1 MAETMKPGTLYV
13 VATPI
18 GNLGDMSVRGGDL
31 LRDVDRILA
40 EDTRHT
46 ARLLDRMGITTPM
59 TSLHEHNEQKQI
71 TRVLG
76 WLEQGLS
83 LALVSDAG
91 TPLISDPGFE
101 LVRAAREKGVPVTTA
116 PGACAVTAALSIS
129 GLPTDRF
136 VFEGFL
142 PSRRA
147 HRQRE
152 LERLKD
158 QERTLVFY
166 ESPRRIVATLMDMAS
181 IFGAARYGVVVR
193 ELTKTYE
200 TVYAGPLGELAG
212 QAESGSITEKGEF
225 VVLVK
230 GADKA
235 AAVEATMVDAE
246 RLLARLLES
255 LPVKEAVRITAD
267 MTGAARNSLYERAL
281 VLQGKDS

>member
-18 GNLGDMSVRGGDL
+18 GNLGDMSARGGEL
-31 LRDVDRILA
+31 LRDVNRILA

-46 ARLLDRMGITTPM
+46 ARLLDHLGINTPM
-59 TSLHEHNEQKQI
+59 TSLHEHNEQKQVE
-71 TRVLG
+71 RVLD
-76 WLEQGLS
+76 WLAQGQS

-101 LVRAAREKGVPVTTA
+101 LVRAARQRGFCISTA

-142 PSRRA
+142 PSRQA
-147 HRQRE
+147 HRRRE
-152 LERLKD
+152 LEAVKD

-166 ESPRRIVATLMDMAS
+166 ESPRRILATLADMAS
-181 IFGAARYGVVVR
+181 IFGDSRAGVVVR

-200 TVYAGPLGELAG
+200 TVYAGGLGELAETG
-212 QAESGSITEKGEF
+212 GITEKGEF
-225 VVLVK
+225 VVLVQ
-230 GADKA
+230 GAGKSTGKQA
-235 AAVEATMVDAE
+235 AMVEAE
-246 RLLARLLES
+246 RLLTRLLES

-267 MTGAARNSLYERAL
+267 ITGAARTPLYQRAL
-281 VLQGKDS
+281 ILQGKDV

>member
-18 GNLGDMSVRGGDL
+18 GNLGDMSSRGSEV

-46 ARLLDRMGITTPM
+46 ARLLDHLGIATPM
-59 TSLHEHNEQKQI
+59 TSLHEHNEQKQV
-71 TRVLG
+71 TRILG
-76 WLEQGLS
+76 WLSGGES
-83 LALVSDAG
+83 IALVSDAG

-101 LVRAAREKGVPVTTA
+101 LVRAARSQGVTVTTA

-142 PSRRA
+142 PSRQG

-152 LERLKD
+152 LERLRR
-158 QERTLVFY
+158 EARTLVFY
-166 ESPRRIVATLMDMAS
+166 ESPRRITATLADMAS
-181 IFGAARYGVVVR
+181 VFGSQRAAVLVR

-200 TVYAGPLGELAG
+200 SVYAAPLGELAD
-212 QAESGSITEKGEF
+212 QAGHGEITEKGEF
-225 VVLVK
+225 VVLVE

-235 AAVEATMVDAE
+235 SEVEAALVDAE
-246 RLLARLLES
+246 QLLARLLAS

-267 MTGAARNSLYERAL
+267 MTGAARNSLYQRAL
-281 VLQGKDS
+281 ELQGKDG

>member
-18 GNLGDMSVRGGDL
+18 GNLGDLTQRAGDI
-31 LRDVDRILA
+31 LRDVDGILA

-46 ARLLDRMGITTPM
+46 ARLLDHLGLWKRMTP
-59 TSLHEHNEQKQI
+59 LHEHNEQQQI

-76 WLEQGLS
+76 WLSEGQS

-101 LVRAAREKGVPVTTA
+101 LVRAARAQGFRVTTA

-142 PSRRA
+142 PSRQA
-147 HRQRE
+147 HRRRVLEALSRE
-152 LERLKD
+152 
-158 QERTLVFY
+158 ERTLVFY
-166 ESPRRIVATLMDMAS
+166 ESPRRIPGAVADLAS
-181 IFGAARYGVVVR
+181 LFGAGRSAVIVR

-200 TVYAGPLGELAG
+200 TVYAASLGELAE
-212 QAESGSITEKGEF
+212 QAEAGEITGKGEF
-225 VVLVK
+225 VVVVA
-230 GADKA
+230 GADRSE
-235 AAVEATMVDAE
+235 EADSALVDAE
-246 RLLARLLES
+246 RLLSRLLES
-255 LPVKEAVRITAD
+255 LPVKEAVRITSE
-267 MTGAARNSLYERAL
+267 MTGAGRNPLYERAL
-281 VLQGKDS
+281 VLQGKAR

>member
-18 GNLGDMSVRGGDL
+18 GNLGDMSVRGGEL

-46 ARLLDRMGITTPM
+46 ARLLDHLGIRTPL
-59 TSLHEHNEQKQI
+59 TSLHEHNEQKQVA
-71 TRVLG
+71 RVLE
-76 WLEQGLS
+76 WLSQGQT

-101 LVRAAREKGVPVTTA
+101 LIRAARESGVAVTTA

-142 PSRRA
+142 PPKKGV
-147 HRQRE
+147 RQRE
-152 LERLKD
+152 LERLRHE
-158 QERTLVFY
+158 ERTLVFY
-166 ESPRRIVATLMDMAS
+166 ESPRRIVSALGDMAS
-181 IFGAARYGVVVR
+181 AFGEARSAVVVR

-200 TVYAGPLGELAG
+200 TVYAATLGELAE
-212 QAESGSITEKGEF
+212 QAEAGGITEKGEF
-225 VVLVK
+225 VVLVG
-230 GADKA
+230 GADRA
-235 AAVEATMVDAE
+235 AAVEAAMVDAD

-255 LPVKEAVRITAD
+255 LPAKEAVRITAE
-267 MTGAARNSLYERAL
+267 MTGAARNALYERAL
-281 VLQGKDS
+281 ALKDKGG

>member
-18 GNLGDMSVRGGDL
+18 GNLGDMSVRGGEL

-46 ARLLDRMGITTPM
+46 ARLLDHLGLSTPM

-76 WLEQGLS
+76 WLAQGQS

-101 LVRAAREKGVPVTTA
+101 LVRAAREMGVAVTTA

-142 PSRRA
+142 PARQA
-147 HRQRE
+147 HRRRE
-152 LERLKD
+152 LERLRD
-158 QERTLVFY
+158 EERTLVFY
-166 ESPRRIVATLMDMAS
+166 ESPRRIVAALADMAS
-181 IFGAARYGVVVR
+181 IFGAARSGVVVR

-200 TVYAGPLGELAG
+200 TVYAGTLGELAE
-212 QAESGSITEKGEF
+212 QAEAGGITEKGEF
-225 VVLVK
+225 VVLVR

-235 AAVEATMVDAE
+235 AAVEAAMVDAE
-246 RLLARLLES
+246 RLLARLLQS
-255 LPVKEAVRITAD
+255 LPVKEAVRITVD
-267 MTGAARNSLYERAL
+267 MTGAARNPLYERAL
-281 VLQGKDS
+281 ALQGKDG